1 MKINNLENMR
11 EYNIRIDTN
20 RKKGISAMMRVGNEE
35 EFIKA
40 SILSTIDFFDEII
53 VVQQFL

>member
-1 MKINNLENMR
+1 MKINNSENMY
-11 EYNIRIDTN
+11 EYNIHIDTN

-53 VVQQFL
+53 L